1 MDKAS
6 TVDLMR
12 LLLSYVVDFASSK
25 GSIHHNQEIMES
37 SVRSLLSEIAK
48 MSLRTPESNVH
59 GTMQN
64 QFSDRNGQAL
74 GSFQKNIEMKRGD
87 WICARYEFIGFSVAF
102 DINLPWFVGCH
113 SSMERYKNNLQ

>member
-12 LLLSYVVDFASSK
+12 LLLSYVVDVASSE
-25 GSIHHNQEIMES
+25 GSKHHNQEIMES
-37 SVRSLLSEIAK
+37 SVRSLLSQIAK
-48 MSLRTPESNVH
+48 KSFCTPESNVP

-74 GSFQKNIEMKRGD
+74 GSFQKQIEMKRGD
-87 WICARYEFIGFSVAF
+87 WICSRYEFDGFSVA
-102 DINLPWFVGCH
+102 
-113 SSMERYKNNLQ
+113 Y